1 MSVASTAAA
10 EVEQLKHQI
19 QTLHQQALLEKKA
32 ERHAGRDNDGGRRA
46 TAINDGARSPW
57 ERSQEHKV
65 EDAAAVAS
73 EPEAVLLAVSGNG
86 DEQLQQQPEPEPA
99 VAHEAVAAAGHG
111 GEMPPITGS
120 EIAQSGQQ
128 HQEGEEAE
136 EGRGRRDARA
146 LAGVIPPRTPRRAA
160 LQTLSD
166 AGWFQVLPS
175 SVPSTAAATDSGLG
189 GGNLSSTGSSFAQ
202 TMTIPAVRGGHVRV
216 GARAGSGALQ
226 SMPMPAAVPM
236 YDSEQL
242 QVDLGALSSRF
253 HSVPSTSD
261 VAIRSVLRPQPP
273 PRPNLPTGLGAH
285 SRAFEPLP
293 PPPAAATTFG
303 RSLRMAPVAPAALP
317 DRLQFPDYKLSQRTP
332 ITHPPTVA
340 SRRPVLHCPALPCTA
355 LYCAALHCCGS
366 RPTELDTVAAHA
378 VLRLLH
384 RLRLLL
390 AYVCVCVRARVYVC
404 ASQSRIPRTWIG
416 AVRR

>member
-1 MSVASTAAA
+1 V
-10 EVEQLKHQI
+10 Q
-19 QTLHQQALLEKKA
+19 
-32 ERHAGRDNDGGRRA
+32 
-46 TAINDGARSPW
+46 
-57 ERSQEHKV
+57 
-65 EDAAAVAS
+65 
-73 EPEAVLLAVSGNG
+73 
-86 DEQLQQQPEPEPA
+86 QQQPEPEPV
-99 VAHEAVAAAGHG
+99 VAHEAAAAAGHG

-189 GGNLSSTGSSFAQ
+189 GGNFSSTGSSFAQ

-216 GARAGSGALQ
+216 GARAGPGALQ

-285 SRAFEPLP
+285 SRAFAPLP

-340 SRRPVLHCPALPCTA
+340 SRRAALHCVA
-355 LYCAALHCCGS
+355 LYCAALPC
-366 RPTELDTVAAHA
+366 TAAA
-378 VLRLLH
+378 DLL
-384 RLRLLL
+384 
-390 AYVCVCVRARVYVC
+390 
-404 ASQSRIPRTWIG
+404 SWIQ
-416 AVRR
+416 

>member
-19 QTLHQQALLEKKA
+19 QTLRQQALLEKKA
-32 ERHAGRDNDGGRRA
+32 ERHAGRDDDGGRRA

-65 EDAAAVAS
+65 EDAAAVAP
-73 EPEAVLLAVSGNG
+73 EPEAVLLAVSG
-86 DEQLQQQPEPEPA
+86 DEQVQQQQPEPEPV
-99 VAHEAVAAAGHG
+99 VAHEAAAAAGHG

-189 GGNLSSTGSSFAQ
+189 GGNLSGSSFAQ

-216 GARAGSGALQ
+216 GARAGPGALQ

-340 SRRPVLHCPALPCTA
+340 SRRAALHCVA
-355 LYCAALHCCGS
+355 LYCAALPC
-366 RPTELDTVAAHA
+366 TAAA
-378 VLRLLH
+378 DLL
-384 RLRLLL
+384 
-390 AYVCVCVRARVYVC
+390 
-404 ASQSRIPRTWIG
+404 SWIQ
-416 AVRR
+416 